1 MKIQEIIPLHWVLLK
16 LVIQPISDLLLR
28 VATII
33 LIAVL
38 CDQRLLSRWEN
49 DTYGILQSISTR
61 IRK

>member
-49 DTYGILQSISTR
+49 DTYRIFQSISTR